1 MTATSAPSRSRPR
14 PGRDSFGQLLHAEW
28 TRFRAARGAVL
39 GMTAAALVIG
49 LLGVLVA
56 VGYHS
61 SCSKGN
67 VEVACPAPPVGPSGD
82 AVSDR
87 FYFVHRSLTGDG
99 SITVRLTSMTG
110 RIKEPPPAGI
120 SGPGPE
126 PVPGMTPWAKAG
138 VIIKDGVRQGA
149 PYAAVMVTA
158 EHGVR
163 MQHNFTHDTAGRP
176 GGVSA
181 DAPRWLRLTRAGDT
195 LSGYESSDGQRWI
208 KVGTA
213 QVDLPDT
220 VQIGMFAASPGDLRS
235 GGGASAA
242 RFSEVT
248 AVFDQVSLQGPWSGD
263 DVGVTLESDGKTP
276 HHPGG
281 MAESGARF
289 TVTGVGD
296 IGPARGGDAGVKI
309 ETILTG
315 TSAGMIVVIVV
326 AALYVTAGYRRGRI
340 DAGAR
345 RGRVLLAE
353 AVVVAAVAFVTGLA
367 AAVGTLLIGERI
379 LSGKDV
385 PILAVPWH
393 TEVQVIVGTA
403 ALLAASAVL
412 ATALGGLFRR
422 STPAIVAAI
431 ALLVL
436 PNLLATIVPDL
447 PPGLSQWLLRVTP
460 AAGFAVQQSVPA
472 YIQVVAPNLP
482 RDGYYPLPPWA
493 GLAVLCGFA
502 GLTLAW
508 AITRPRRRKVE
519 DISVVPTP

>member
-1 MTATSAPSRSRPR
+1 MTATSASSRSRPQA
-14 PGRDSFGQLLHAEW
+14 GRDGFGKLLHAEW
-28 TRFRAARGAVL
+28 TRLRAARGAVL
-39 GMTAAALVIG
+39 GMTAAAPVIG
-49 LLGVLVA
+49 LLGVLLV

-61 SCSKGN
+61 SCSTGD
-67 VEVACPAPPVGPSGD
+67 VEVACPAPPVGPAGD

-87 FYFVHRSLTGDG
+87 FYFVHQPLTGDG

-110 RIKEPPPAGI
+110 RIKEPPPAGT

-163 MQHNFTHDTAGRP
+163 MQHNFTHDRAGRP

-195 LSGYESSDGQRWI
+195 LTGYESSDGQRWI
-208 KVGTA
+208 KVGMA

-220 VQIGMFAASPGDLRS
+220 AQIGIFVASPADLRT

-263 DVGVTLESDGKTP
+263 DVGVTLEPDGRTP

-281 MAESGARF
+281 MAQSGGRL

-296 IGPARGGDAGVKI
+296 IGPASGGDAGIKI
-309 ETILTG
+309 ETILLG

-326 AALYVTAGYRRGRI
+326 AALYVTAGYRRGRSG
-340 DAGAR
+340 AGAR
-345 RGRVLLAE
+345 RGRALLAE
-353 AVVVAAVAFVTGLA
+353 AVVVAATAFAAGLVA
-367 AAVGTLLIGERI
+367 AAGTLPIGERI
-379 LSGKDV
+379 LSGKGA
-385 PILAVPWH
+385 PIRAVPWH
-393 TEVQVIVGTA
+393 TEVRVVVGTA

-412 ATALGGLFRR
+412 AMALGALFRR
-422 STPAIVAAI
+422 GTPAIVTAI

-436 PNLLATIVPDL
+436 PNLLATVVPGL
-447 PPGLSQWLLRVTP
+447 PAGLSQWLLRVTP

-472 YIQVVAPNLP
+472 YAQVVAPNLP
-482 RDGYYPLPPWA
+482 QDGYYPLPPWA
-493 GLAVLCGFA
+493 GLAVSCGFA
-502 GLTLAW
+502 ALTLAW
-508 AITRPRRRKVE
+508 AIARPRRRELE
-519 DISVVPTP
+519 DTPVLPTP